1 MAIGARTGSGQ
12 DERWQLHLEDRLE
25 LLRYAPRDRAL
36 EILHLLLEAV
46 YGEGY
51 IRGAEGIKER
61 QGPRRIPITRSDE
74 PEDDDEDRGTGPRD

>member
-1 MAIGARTGSGQ
+1 MAIGGRQ

-51 IRGAEGIKER
+51 IRGAEGIKDKA
-61 QGPRRIPITRSDE
+61 RRIPIRSK
-74 PEDDDEDRGTGPRD
+74 DEDEEEV